1 MMKRIFISAVTVFLL
16 TGCGSQSIPDQ
27 NEPLSKE
34 ISRDDALS
42 IALENADVPSDDVFN
57 VKIEQDGD
65 NGIPVYDIEF
75 ETEYG
80 DFDFEIAVSDGAVV
94 GADYEIDEEWL
105 DALGGEPVTAEG
117 AAAVVQSK
125 VSGVSSDD
133 IYITEENEDGRVR
146 FEGEVFFDGLKYE
159 FEIDGSTGRIFD
171 WNADLRS

>member
-57 VKIEQDGD
+57 VKTEQDGD

-80 DFDFEIAVSDGAVV
+80 DFDFEI
-94 GADYEIDEEWL
+94 
-105 DALGGEPVTAEG
+105 
-117 AAAVVQSK
+117 
-125 VSGVSSDD
+125 
-133 IYITEENEDGRVR
+133 
-146 FEGEVFFDGLKYE
+146 
-159 FEIDGSTGRIFD
+159 DGSTGRIFD

>member
-105 DALGGEPVTAEG
+105 DALGGEPVTAES
-117 AAAVVQSK
+117 AAAVVQNK
-125 VSGVSSDD
+125 VPGSSSDD
-133 IYITEENEDGRVR
+133 IYITEENEDGRTR
-146 FEGEVFFDGLKYE
+146 IDGDLSAAEIKYE
-159 FEIDGSTGRIFD
+159 WEIDGSTGRIFD